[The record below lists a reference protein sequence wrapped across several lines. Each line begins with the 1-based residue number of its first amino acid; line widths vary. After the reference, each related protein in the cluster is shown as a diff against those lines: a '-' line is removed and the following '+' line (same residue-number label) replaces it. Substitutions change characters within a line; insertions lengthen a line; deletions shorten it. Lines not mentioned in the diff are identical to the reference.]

1 MEWGYFWSKQKGEI
15 YMRDISRTLLE
26 KFGSSKKEDATAN
39 YLKPSGYVYRIPK
52 YDGTEVVVTA
62 KI

>member
-1 MEWGYFWSKQKGEI
+1 
-15 YMRDISRTLLE
+15 MRDISRTLLE